1 MRVCVCVRAPPARG
15 LDTVCAQRMGYMY
28 RLRIQVVLAV
38 WLVALVA
45 IIIALVVATIV
56 GWHLAAVVSIMAVRS

>member
-1 MRVCVCVRAPPARG
+1 
-15 LDTVCAQRMGYMY
+15 MGYMY